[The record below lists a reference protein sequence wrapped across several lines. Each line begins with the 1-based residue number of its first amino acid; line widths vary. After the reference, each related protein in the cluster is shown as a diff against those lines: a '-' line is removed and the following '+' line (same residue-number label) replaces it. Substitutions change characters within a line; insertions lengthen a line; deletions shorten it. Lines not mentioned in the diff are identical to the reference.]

1 MSGSGPTCF
10 ALFGSDT
17 EAAAAAAAISEAKK
31 RYWVK
36 ATTLRGAP
44 PVPVDD

>member
-10 ALFGSDT
+10 AIFEGDDQ
-17 EAAAAAAAISEAKK
+17 AIAAAAAISDAKRK
-31 RYWVK
+31 YWVR

-44 PVPVDD
+44 PVPLDD